1 MRDDTYHS
9 IGIASVVLLLA
20 CGGCG
25 LAGSNEGTGTTIQ
38 PQTIP
43 HEVSTLRTPEV
54 LSAASVTTQK
64 TTLEE
69 PESQSPTSEQS
80 DDHNKSADSSL
91 PGDVAQNLTSLDARV
106 RYQALD
112 HWDAKGGPAP
122 LDPVFEAMEDE
133 DPGVRARAT
142 AIVEQA
148 WASEE
153 EQEGK

>member
-25 LAGSNEGTGTTIQ
+25 LAGSNEGTGTTLQ

-69 PESQSPTSEQS
+69 PESPSPTAEQS

-91 PGDVAQNLTSLDARV
+91 PDDVAQNLTSLDARV